1 VDPNVEADST
11 LIAASSQ
18 PTQAAPFA
26 VGNNDIALQ
35 IAQLMDQNN
44 PGVVDTDNDGQADY
58 GTFHEYL
65 HSLYSEIGNA
75 GNTANNELDA
85 NGSMLNYLE
94 NRRDSISAVSLD
106 EEAANLMQ
114 FEKSFQALGT
124 FMGTV
129 NGLLDVLMQIAR

>member
-1 VDPNVEADST
+1 LSVVRNQYNSNYYDVYIDQYGGQPPANITT
-11 LIAASSQ
+11 LIENGETRLITNVTPGAASTVTVNS
-18 PTQAAPFA
+18 PFTVAAGA
-26 VGNNDIALQ
+26 WQYVNVQGAASYIE
-35 IAQLMDQNN
+35 
-44 PGVVDTDNDGQADY
+44 V
-58 GTFHEYL
+58 
-65 HSLYSEIGNA
+65 
-75 GNTANNELDA
+75 DA